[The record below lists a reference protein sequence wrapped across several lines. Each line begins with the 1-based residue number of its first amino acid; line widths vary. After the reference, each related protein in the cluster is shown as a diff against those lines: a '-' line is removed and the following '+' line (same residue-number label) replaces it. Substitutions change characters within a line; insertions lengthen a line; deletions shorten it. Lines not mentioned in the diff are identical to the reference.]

1 MFFGAGTLSLD
12 DLGRVTS
19 EVSVADVVAVALA
32 AGLNDSPGAS
42 LLGTGAADLTRV
54 SVAGI
59 VAVVLAAELEDLS
72 GAPLVGAEVA
82 EPTWVSVAGIV
93 AVALAAELRDFV
105 GASLLGMEA
114 PELRTV
120 SDLRVGSFQDFSFVS
135 LLYQYFLPLTSYSF
149 HGWLA
154 GAATAFATGLLIG
167 VPDWRAAVAPDF
179 GAGPFAVA
187 GTCAVGSFHDFSL
200 VSLLYQY
207 FFPILNCQKLI

>member
-72 GAPLVGAEVA
+72 GAPL
-82 EPTWVSVAGIV
+82 
-93 AVALAAELRDFV
+93 
-105 GASLLGMEA
+105 LGMEA

-154 GAATAFATGLLIG
+154 GAATAFAAGLLIG
-167 VPDWRAAVAPDF
+167 VPAWRAAVAPDF